1 MFAATAVLVAVI
13 GALVFVMRMDEDPT
27 RWRGMKATGRHRHAD
42 AAAAK
47 APDTGS

>member
-1 MFAATAVLVAVI
+1 MAATAVLVAVI

-27 RWRGMKATGRHRHAD
+27 RWRGMKATGRHRRVD
-42 AAAAK
+42 AGAK